1 MGSLIHLALENRQ
14 HKAAIDE
21 AWLLRS
27 LQRVLEATGVEAA
40 QISVVLVD
48 DAEMQRLNRD
58 FLGHDW
64 PTDVLSF
71 NYGEQTKSRELDGEL
86 VLSVET
92 AAQQALI
99 HGWSLPEEL
108 LLYGL
113 HGCLHLLGYDDQ
125 TEADRAV
132 MRQKERELL
141 NLFGLQPSGWEYA
154 AER

>member
-1 MGSLIHLALENRQ
+1 MGPLIHLALENRQ
-14 HKAAIDE
+14 TTATIDE
-21 AWLLRS
+21 GWLLRS
-27 LQRVLEATGVEAA
+27 LQRVLEAAGVEAA
-40 QISVVLVD
+40 QLSVVLVD
-48 DAEMQRLNRD
+48 DAEMQRLNRE

-71 NYGEQTKSRELDGEL
+71 NYREQAESKQLDGEL

-92 AAQQALI
+92 AAKQAQI

-141 NLFGLQPSGWEYA
+141 SLFGLQPCGWEDA
-154 AER
+154 VEC